1 MPSVACVVWSR
12 RKTTSRRTRLADVR
26 RDSVPPP
33 HQFVKVVR
41 DLIVPRVPL
50 PKQSAARKHGSP
62 SKLARLRCA
71 PCPGRHG
78 GAARSLAPGLQ
89 DSFKYY
95 VVRGT
100 GTGKQPPRSTWLL
113 KTSILPTGRTDDERT
128 GRVDN
133 APCCHVD
140 AESDRNKRRTRS
152 KIYSLTCN
160 FA

>member
-62 SKLARLRCA
+62 SKLARLQCA
-71 PCPGRHG
+71 PCPGCHG

-100 GTGKQPPRSTWLL
+100 GTREAATAINMVVEDVYTPNW
-113 KTSILPTGRTDDERT
+113 TD
-128 GRVDN
+128 G
-133 APCCHVD
+133 
-140 AESDRNKRRTRS
+140 RRTNRKS
-152 KIYSLTCN
+152 
-160 FA
+160 

>member
-41 DLIVPRVPL
+41 DLIVPRAPL

-100 GTGKQPPRSTWLL
+100 GTREAATAINMVVEDVYTPNW
-113 KTSILPTGRTDDERT
+113 TD
-128 GRVDN
+128 G
-133 APCCHVD
+133 
-140 AESDRNKRRTRS
+140 RRTNRKS
-152 KIYSLTCN
+152 
-160 FA
+160 